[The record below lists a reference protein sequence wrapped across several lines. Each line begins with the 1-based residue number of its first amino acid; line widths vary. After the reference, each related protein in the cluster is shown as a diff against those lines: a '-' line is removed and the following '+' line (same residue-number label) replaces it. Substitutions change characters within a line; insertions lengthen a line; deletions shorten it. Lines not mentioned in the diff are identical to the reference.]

1 MCEHKHL
8 KQKVITA
15 TSFDQLIDTTSEYN
29 ALVCKDCGKIIK
41 MNYNGVTR
49 RKLSAWGKRSIGH
62 VYKRSNDV
70 NVTGDAINGLQHPKD
85 KICTITTHKR
95 GY

>member
-15 TSFDQLIDTTSEYN
+15 TSFDQFIDTTSEYN
-29 ALVCKDCGKIIK
+29 ALVCKDCGKIMK

-49 RKLSAWGKRSIGH
+49 RNLSAWG
-62 VYKRSNDV
+62 
-70 NVTGDAINGLQHPKD
+70 
-85 KICTITTHKR
+85 
-95 GY
+95 